1 MGERL
6 LRGLPA
12 SPGEA
17 AGRARVLDPAV
28 AAAPLVAEAE
38 RPAALE
44 AARAALAAAG
54 AELDVL
60 AARLREDG
68 REAEAEIVETGVLMA
83 ADPALDA
90 ALEAA
95 VLADGRPPA
104 AALAAACALHA
115 DAIAALPDPMLAARA
130 DDVRSLGRRAA
141 RKLLPSGTS
150 VPSAGTEMPLDAATP
165 DGATG
170 PGGAAA
176 EPVVLVADDLGPAD
190 VAELDATVAGIA
202 LAGGAPTAHAA
213 VVARGLGVPMAVGL
227 GADVLAVAAGTEL
240 VLDGA
245 EGTLAIAPAAG
256 RAEAARAAQ
265 ARRASERAAAEA
277 DAALPAVTADG
288 VRVRVLVNAATAAE
302 ARAGL
307 RAGAEGI
314 GLLRTELAFLDAPAW
329 PTEADHRAALEP
341 VLAPLAGRTATVRVL
356 DFGADKTPPFLRGT
370 AQRGLTL
377 LLGHAGE
384 LEAQLRAIGAAGAAT
399 DLRVLLPLV
408 ESPDQIA
415 AIRPL
420 LPAGAQLGAMIE
432 TRAAVAAADAIAAAA
447 DFISIGTNDLTADV
461 LGSDRFGPGA
471 AGAGGPG
478 ADRFGPGAAGADRFG
493 PGAGVAYDPRVL
505 AAIAATCEAAH
516 AAGRVVEV
524 CGEAA
529 GDPLLQPLL
538 VGLGV
543 RELSTGAARVG
554 ATRAAVR
561 ALDATAAQ
569 RMARAA
575 LAAPDAAEVVALVR
589 QAGHAATERLDRD
602 RPVVAV
608 GPEP

>member
-1 MGERL
+1 MDEQL
-6 LRGLPA
+6 LQGLPA
-12 SPGEA
+12 SPGQA
-17 AGRARVLDPAV
+17 AGRARSLDPELSAGP
-28 AAAPLVAEAE
+28 PLAEDR
-38 RPAALE
+38 RPAALA
-44 AARAALAAAG
+44 AARTALAAAG
-54 AELDVL
+54 AELEAL
-60 AARLREDG
+60 GARLRAGG

-95 VLADGRPPA
+95 VLQDGRRPA
-104 AALAAACALHA
+104 AALVAACGVHA
-115 DAIAALPDPMLAARA
+115 DLIAALPDETLAARS

-141 RKLLPSGTS
+141 RHL
-150 VPSAGTEMPLDAATP
+150 AGGATADPRDAA
-165 DGATG
+165 G
-170 PGGAAA
+170 P
-176 EPVVLVADDLGPAD
+176 VILVARDLGPAD
-190 VAELDATVAGIA
+190 VAELDPAVAGIA
-202 LAGGAPTAHAA
+202 LAGGGPSAHAA

-227 GADVLAVAAGTEL
+227 GRQALAVADAAEL

-245 EGTLAIAPAAG
+245 AGTLVVAPDAA
-256 RAEAARAAQ
+256 RSAAARATQ
-265 ARRASERAAAEA
+265 ARRAAERAAAEA

-329 PTEADHRAALEP
+329 PSETAHRAALEP
-341 VLAPLAGRTATVRVL
+341 VLAVTAGRTATVRVL
-356 DFGADKTPPFLRGT
+356 DFGADKTPAFLRGT
-370 AQRGLTL
+370 SLRGLAL

-408 ESPDQIA
+408 ESPDQLA

-432 TRAAVAAADAIAAAA
+432 TRAAVAAAPAIAVAA
-447 DFISIGTNDLTADV
+447 DFVSIGTNDLTADV
-461 LGSDRFGPGA
+461 LGEDRFEPGA
-471 AGAGGPG
+471 A
-478 ADRFGPGAAGADRFG
+478 
-493 PGAGVAYDPRVL
+493 VAHDPRVL
-505 AAIAATCEAAH
+505 AAVAATCDAAH
-516 AAGRVVEV
+516 DAGRVVEV

-529 GDPLLQPLL
+529 GDPLLLPLL

-561 ALDATAAQ
+561 ALDAAAAR
-569 RMARAA
+569 RMALAA
-575 LAAPDAAEVVALVR
+575 LAAPDAAAVAALVR
-589 QAGHAATERLDRD
+589 QAGHTAAERLDRD

>member
-28 AAAPLVAEAE
+28 AAAPPVAEAE
-38 RPAALE
+38 RQAALA

-54 AELDVL
+54 AELDAL
-60 AARLREDG
+60 AARLREEG

-95 VLADGRPPA
+95 VLVDGRAPA
-104 AALAAACALHA
+104 AALAAACGVHA
-115 DAIAALPDPMLAARA
+115 DAIAALPDAALAARA

-141 RKLLPSGTS
+141 RKLLPSGIS
-150 VPSAGTEMPLDAATP
+150 VPAQGTEMPL
-165 DGATG
+165 GA
-170 PGGAAA
+170 
-176 EPVVLVADDLGPAD
+176 VILVADDLGPAD
-190 VAELDATVAGIA
+190 VAELDGSVAGIA

-213 VVARGLGVPMAVGL
+213 VVARGLGLPMAVGL
-227 GADVLAVAAGTEL
+227 GPDVLEVGAGIEL

-245 EGTLAIAPAAG
+245 DGTLAVAPAAV
-256 RAEAARAAQ
+256 RIEAARAAQ

-277 DAALPAVTADG
+277 DAAVPAVSADG

-329 PTEADHRAALEP
+329 PDEAAHRAVLEP

-370 AQRGLTL
+370 AQRGLDL

-384 LEAQLRAIGAAGAAT
+384 LEAQLRAIAAAGAAT

-415 AIRPL
+415 AVRPL
-420 LPAGAQLGAMIE
+420 LPGGAQLGAMVE
-432 TRAAVAAADAIAAAA
+432 TRAAVAAAHAIAAAA
-447 DFISIGTNDLTADV
+447 DFVSIGTNDLTADV
-461 LGSDRFGPGA
+461 LGADRFRPGA
-471 AGAGGPG
+471 A
-478 ADRFGPGAAGADRFG
+478 
-493 PGAGVAYDPRVL
+493 VAHDPRVL
-505 AAIAATCEAAH
+505 AAIAATCEAARG
-516 AAGRVVEV
+516 AGRMVEV

-529 GDPLLQPLL
+529 GDPLLMPLL

-561 ALDATAAQ
+561 ALDVAAAE
-569 RMARAA
+569 RLAAAA
-575 LAAPDAAEVVALVR
+575 LGASSAAEVAALVR
-589 QAGHAATERLDRD
+589 QAGHAAAERLDRD
-602 RPVVAV
+602 RPIVAI

>member
-17 AGRARVLDPAV
+17 AGLARVLDPAV
-28 AAAPLVAEAE
+28 AAGPPLDEAD
-38 RPAALE
+38 RPVALE
-44 AARAALAAAG
+44 AARVALAAAG
-54 AELDVL
+54 DELGVL
-60 AARLREDG
+60 AARLRAEG
-68 REAEAEIVETGVLMA
+68 RDAESEIVETGVLMA

-95 VLADGRPPA
+95 VLTGGQAPA
-104 AALAAACALHA
+104 AALVAACGVHA
-115 DAIAALPDPMLAARA
+115 GAIAALPDELLAARA

-141 RKLLPSGTS
+141 RKLQPATAARTGT
-150 VPSAGTEMPLDAATP
+150 A
-165 DGATG
+165 
-170 PGGAAA
+170 GAAI
-176 EPVVLVADDLGPAD
+176 LVADDLGPAD
-190 VAELDATVAGIA
+190 VAELDAAVAGIA
-202 LAGGAPTAHAA
+202 LAGGGPSAHAA

-227 GADVLAVAAGTEL
+227 GPELLVLPAGTDL

-245 EGTLAIAPAAG
+245 AGTLAVEPAAG
-256 RAEAARAAQ
+256 RTAAARAAQ
-265 ARRASERAAAEA
+265 ARRAAERAAAEA

-302 ARAGL
+302 AQAGL

-314 GLLRTELAFLDAPAW
+314 GLLRTELAFLEAATW
-329 PTEADHRAALEP
+329 PGEAAHRAALEP

-370 AQRGLTL
+370 PLRGLVL
-377 LLGHAGE
+377 LLGHPGE

-399 DLRVLLPLV
+399 ELRVLLPLV
-408 ESPDQIA
+408 ESADQLA

-432 TRAAVAAADAIAAAA
+432 TRAAVAAAPAIAAAA
-447 DFISIGTNDLTADV
+447 DFVSIGTNDLTADV
-461 LGSDRFGPGA
+461 LGADRFRPGA
-471 AGAGGPG
+471 A
-478 ADRFGPGAAGADRFG
+478 
-493 PGAGVAYDPRVL
+493 VAHDPRVL
-505 AAIAATCEAAH
+505 AAIAASCDAARE
-516 AAGRVVEV
+516 AGRVVEV

-529 GDPLLQPLL
+529 GDPLLLPLL

-543 RELSTGAARVG
+543 RELSVGAARVG

-561 ALDATAAQ
+561 ALDAGAA
-569 RMARAA
+569 RRVALAA
-575 LAAPDAAEVVALVR
+575 LAAPDPAEVAALVR
-589 QAGHAATERLDRD
+589 QGGHAAAERLDRE
-602 RPVVAV
+602 RTVVAV
-608 GPEP
+608 GPKP

>member
-28 AAAPLVAEAE
+28 TDVPPLAEAE
-38 RPAALE
+38 RPAALA
-44 AARAALAAAG
+44 AARAALATAG
-54 AELDVL
+54 AELEAL
-60 AARLREDG
+60 AARLRSEG
-68 REAEAEIVETGVLMA
+68 RESEAEIVETGVLMA

-104 AALAAACALHA
+104 GALAAACGLHA
-115 DAIAALPDPMLAARA
+115 DAIAALPDPVLAARA

-141 RKLLPSGTS
+141 RALLPSDTS
-150 VPSAGTEMPLDAATP
+150 LSAP
-165 DGATG
+165 G
-170 PGGAAA
+170 PQAPPG
-176 EPVVLVADDLGPAD
+176 PTILVADDLGPAD
-190 VAELDATVAGIA
+190 VAELGAAVAGIA
-202 LAGGAPTAHAA
+202 LAAGGPSAHAA

-227 GADVLAVAAGTEL
+227 GAEALAVPAGAEL
-240 VLDGA
+240 VLDGGA
-245 EGTLAIAPAAG
+245 GTLTVAPA
-256 RAEAARAAQ
+256 AARAAT
-265 ARRASERAAAEA
+265 ARRAQAGRARERAAAES
-277 DAALPAVTADG
+277 DAGLPAVTADG

-302 ARAGL
+302 AQAGL

-329 PTEADHRAALEP
+329 PTEAAHRAALEP

-370 AQRGLTL
+370 AQRGLAL
-377 LLGHAGE
+377 LLGHVGE

-399 DLRVLLPLV
+399 ELRVLLPLV

-420 LPAGAQLGAMIE
+420 LPAGAQLGAMVE
-432 TRAAVAAADAIAAAA
+432 TRAAVAAAHAIAAAA
-447 DFISIGTNDLTADV
+447 DFVSIGTNDLTADV
-461 LGSDRFGPGA
+461 LGADRFRPGA
-471 AGAGGPG
+471 A
-478 ADRFGPGAAGADRFG
+478 
-493 PGAGVAYDPRVL
+493 VAHDPRVL
-505 AAIAATCEAAH
+505 AAIAATCEAAD

-561 ALDATAAQ
+561 ALDASAAR
-569 RMARAA
+569 RMAGAA
-575 LAAPDAAEVVALVR
+575 LAAPDAAEVAALVR
-589 QAGHAATERLDRD
+589 QAGQAAAERLDRD
-602 RPVVAV
+602 RPVIAV